1 MGRDI
6 LAPRFWN
13 FKHPIMIDEHVA
25 VEDVI
30 ISEIMAIWWN
40 MPRRA
45 FDVFLRGKYHRFA
58 IECRASWLRRH
69 KLHVHVLLMM
79 IHWWVHR
86 MAWNFTSNILQGVEV
101 GLNMGLLSITTR
113 KIET

>member
-1 MGRDI
+1 
-6 LAPRFWN
+6 
-13 FKHPIMIDEHVA
+13 MIDEHVA
-25 VEDVI
+25 VEDNVI

-45 FDVFLRGKYHRFA
+45 FDVFLRGKYRRFA

-79 IHWWVHR
+79 TH
-86 MAWNFTSNILQGVEV
+86 
-101 GLNMGLLSITTR
+101 
-113 KIET
+113 